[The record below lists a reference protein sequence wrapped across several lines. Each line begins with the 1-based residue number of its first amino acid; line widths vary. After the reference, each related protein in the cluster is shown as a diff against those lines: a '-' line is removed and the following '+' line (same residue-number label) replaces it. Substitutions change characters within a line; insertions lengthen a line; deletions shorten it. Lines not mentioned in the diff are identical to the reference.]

1 METPPRPVRHR
12 GAPEV
17 PNLGRSLV
25 NLGRFP
31 VQLRGISR
39 FSARLAKLTGV
50 TRSGKPPPET
60 HLTVRD
66 AARTLPDMQAIRPG
80 SSRPPAEERKA
91 VLVVLAGPQLGERT
105 LVDRSVTIGRG
116 PENQL
121 VLRDPAV
128 SWKHAQVEVVRTAD
142 GQNKGIRVRDLGSK
156 HGTEVNGA
164 PIGKEAFLQR
174 GDQLGVGD
182 TLLRLEMHDPVEQ
195 AFDHAVIER
204 IARDDLT
211 GLLSR
216 RRFETDLAALVEA
229 ANLAGDTLAVVM
241 LDIDGIKGI
250 NDAHGHLAG
259 AQTIKEIGRLLGRV
273 VGKRGL
279 TARLGGDELAIA
291 LPKVARAEAVQLVEQ
306 VLREVR
312 ALAIPFGETKLRATI
327 SAGIAML
334 PGDARDEPGL
344 LKAADERLLAAKQGG
359 RDRIG

>member
-1 METPPRPVRHR
+1 M
-12 GAPEV
+12 
-17 PNLGRSLV
+17 
-25 NLGRFP
+25 
-31 VQLRGISR
+31 
-39 FSARLAKLTGV
+39 
-50 TRSGKPPPET
+50 
-60 HLTVRD
+60 RD
-66 AARTLPDMQAIRPG
+66 GTRTLPDLTAIRPG
-80 SSRPPAEERKA
+80 SSRPPADDEKKA

-105 LVDRSVTIGRG
+105 LVDGAVTIGRG
-116 PENQL
+116 PENHL

-128 SWKHAQVEVVRTAD
+128 SWKHAIVEVVRAKD
-142 GQNKGIRVRDLGSK
+142 GRLGGIRVRDLGSK

-164 PIGKEAFLQR
+164 PIRKEAFLVR

-182 TLLRLEMHDPVEQ
+182 TLMRLEMHDPVEQ

-229 ANLAGDTLAVVM
+229 ANLSGEPLAIVM
-241 LDIDGIKGI
+241 LDIDGIKAI

-259 AQTIKEIGRLLGRV
+259 AQTIKEIGRLLGRI
-273 VGKRGL
+273 VGARGL

-291 LPKVARAEAVQLVEQ
+291 MARTDSAAATSLVEQ

-312 ALAIPFGETKLRATI
+312 ALCIGFGDLQLRTTI
-327 SAGIAML
+327 SAGIALL
-334 PGDARDEPGL
+334 PADARDEPGL
-344 LKAADERLLAAKQGG
+344 MRVADERLLAAKQAG